1 MHMKKN
7 GFTLI
12 ELVVVIV
19 ILGILAVTAAPRFL
33 NLQQESRI
41 SVLRG
46 VKASMQSVNDI
57 VFAKSQLGYVK
68 VRDGSSSNRLT
79 YLDLNKNNIQDEDEG
94 EWDLIWNYID
104 NTHLAQAIFLDE
116 DLITVTEDNP
126 SYLYVGFIV
135 DSTTTVQTGDC
146 YVRYTQAASSDDGPE
161 YELVTTGC

>member
-68 VRDGSSSNRLT
+68 VRDGSNSNRLT
-79 YLDLNKNNIQDEDEG
+79 YLDLNKNNIQDDD

-104 NTHLAQAIFLDE
+104 NTDIKYAILIDG
-116 DLITVTEDNP
+116 DLVTEEEGAY
-126 SYLYVGFIV
+126 YLYIGFDTDNSGTPKSGNCWV
-135 DSTTTVQTGDC
+135 K
-146 YVRYTQAASSDDGPE
+146 YTQAINEDDDPV
-161 YELVTTGC
+161 YELETSGC